1 MTRRRV
7 NLRNEDLTIQLR
19 PVLDRKNKSWTG
31 QIEMFILE
39 SPKSS
44 LPKRDRDEL
53 YRLCTM
59 MCSVIPMMEQDP
71 DLMADIDEFAK
82 SYTKQLFPQKE
93 LTVVGENGNVVTLDF
108 SKTDTK
114 GNA

>member
-1 MTRRRV
+1 
-7 NLRNEDLTIQLR
+7 
-19 PVLDRKNKSWTG
+19 
-31 QIEMFILE
+31 
-39 SPKSS
+39 
-44 LPKRDRDEL
+44 
-53 YRLCTM
+53 
-59 MCSVIPMMEQDP
+59 MMEQDP